1 MIGKLQ
7 KVEASKE
14 LIEMVAKD
22 EFSAY
27 NKCDWESQDK
37 YTKETY
43 RDIAMEI
50 IEDFNYAVDV
60 FERVNM
66 YCTVREPGTWDVEE
80 YYKE

>member
-14 LIEMVAKD
+14 LIEMVAVD

-27 NKCDWESQDK
+27 RKGDWETQNEHIK
-37 YTKETY
+37 KTY
-43 RDIAMEI
+43 RDIAREI
-50 IEDFNYAVDV
+50 IEDFNYTVDV
-60 FERVNM
+60 FDRVNM

>member
-1 MIGKLQ
+1 MIGKIQ

-27 NKCDWESQDK
+27 MELDWEIQNEYVK
-37 YTKETY
+37 KTY
-43 RDIAMEI
+43 HNIAREI
-50 IEDFNYAVDV
+50 IEDFNYTVDV
-60 FERVNM
+60 FDRINM
-66 YCTVREPGTWDVEE
+66 YCTVREPGCWDVEE